1 MSLGLLDDLEAAL
14 TGRACSVERREHDW
28 LLDLGEGMFVAVSV
42 PWRIVFEGRIA
53 FARDDDAQLFGRSVP
68 VDGEDEARR
77 LLGTKLITKA
87 TVDRQTG
94 DLALHFGPETRLDVF
109 NNSIGYE
116 GWKTRYAIGGLRW
129 FAIALGGGEM
139 AFLREEG

>member
-1 MSLGLLDDLEAAL
+1 MSPDLLDDLEAAL
-14 TGRACSVERREHDW
+14 TGRACSVERREYDW

-53 FARDDDAQLFGRSVP
+53 FARDDDAQLFGRSIP
-68 VDGEDEARR
+68 VDGEGEARR
-77 LLGTKLITKA
+77 FFGAKLITKV

-109 NNSIGYE
+109 NNSVGYE
-116 GWKTRYAIGGLRW
+116 GWKARYAIGGRRW
-129 FAIALGGGEM
+129 SATALGGGEM

>member
-1 MSLGLLDDLEAAL
+1 MSLGLLDELEVAL
-14 TGRACSVERREHDW
+14 TGRACWVERREHDW
-28 LLDLGEGMFVAVSV
+28 LLDLGEGMFVAVKV

-68 VDGEDEARR
+68 VDGEEEARR
-77 LLGTKLITKA
+77 LLGAKLITKA
-87 TVDRQTG
+87 VVDRQTG

-116 GWKTRYAIGGLRW
+116 GWNTRYVIGGRRW

-139 AFLREEG
+139 AFMREEA